1 MGATGA
7 EGQDHVLP
15 TRTKAVYGLGDL
27 SVNLALASMLFI
39 YPNFLTD
46 VAGLAPALAGF
57 VPLVGRF
64 FDALSD
70 PLMGRLSDRTK
81 LRAGRR
87 RPYFLIGMLP
97 FGILYAALWSNPGTS
112 SETASFVYYAAIY
125 ALFSLAMTVVSVPY
139 LALIPEMSPSYQ
151 ERTSINTY
159 RAVAAIVGAL
169 LAATALR
176 PLALALGGG
185 PDGFARAGLAAG
197 IFIVL
202 PWTFV
207 FLVTAERPS
216 FRRDTQ
222 QGFLEALKAVA
233 KHPAYVR
240 LTGLYLLGRIA
251 IDLTS
256 SMFIFYFTYYLGRPE
271 DFGLTMLVFLSAVAF
286 SLPGWLAISR
296 RVDKRAIFLMGA
308 ASWIGSQA
316 FLFLATPE
324 WPRFWIFLGA
334 AIGGVGYAA
343 ADMIPWSMLGEVV
356 DEDELR
362 SGERREGIYFGLFTF
377 LRKLG
382 GASAVAL
389 GFWALGFSGYVAN
402 EAQSAET
409 VMTIRV
415 LTAVVPGL
423 FVALAGVVAFGYPIG
438 RARHAE
444 ILAALSERRA
454 EAEASADA

>member
-57 VPLVGRF
+57 VPLFGRF
-64 FDALSD
+64 FDAVSD

-97 FGILYAALWSNPGTS
+97 FGILYAALWSDPGAD
-112 SETASFVYYAAIY
+112 SETARFVYYAAIY
-125 ALFSLAMTVVSVPY
+125 ALFSLA
-139 LALIPEMSPSYQ
+139 IPEMTPSYQ

-159 RAVAAIVGAL
+159 RAVGAIVGAL
-169 LAATALR
+169 LAAAALR
-176 PLALALGGG
+176 PLAEAMGGG
-185 PDGFARAGLAAG
+185 SEGFARAGLVAG
-197 IFIVL
+197 LGIVL

-207 FLVTAERPS
+207 FLATTEKPS

-222 QGFLEALKAVA
+222 QSFFAALAAVA

-271 DFGLTMLVFLSAVAF
+271 DFGITMLIFLSTVAF
-286 SLPGWLAISR
+286 ALPGWLAVSR
-296 RVDKRAIFLMGA
+296 RVDKRTIFLLGA
-308 ASWIGSQA
+308 VSWIGSQA

-389 GFWALGFSGYVAN
+389 GFWVLGLSGYVAN
-402 EAQSAET
+402 EVQSEET
-409 VMTIRV
+409 VLTIRV

-444 ILAALSERRA
+444 ILAQLSERRA
-454 EAEASADA
+454 VAEAGSDA